1 MATFKID
8 DVEYDTD
15 NLSPVQTRVVGLY
28 QKALKDEGDA
38 LNNLEV
44 ARAARIEIGRKLK
57 ELVIDADSKVVDTK
71 KAN

>member
-57 ELVIDADSKVVDTK
+57 ELVIDGDTK
-71 KAN
+71 KTN

>member
-8 DVEYDTD
+8 DVEYDTE

-28 QKALKDEGDA
+28 QKALKDESEA
-38 LNNLEV
+38 LNNLEI

-57 ELVIDADSKVVDTK
+57 ELVIDTDSK

>member
-44 ARAARIEIGRKLK
+44 ARAARIGNWPQAERIGNRRRQ
-57 ELVIDADSKVVDTK
+57 
-71 KAN
+71 

>member
-8 DVEYDTD
+8 DIEYDTE

-28 QKALKDEGDA
+28 QKALKDEGEA
-38 LNNLEV
+38 LNNLEI

-57 ELVIDADSKVVDTK
+57 ELVIDTDSK
-71 KAN
+71 KAK

>member
-15 NLSPVQTRVVGLY
+15 NLSPGKPGRWALS
-28 QKALKDEGDA
+28 KALKDEGDA

-44 ARAARIEIGRKLK
+44 ARAARIEM
-57 ELVIDADSKVVDTK
+57 AAS
-71 KAN
+71 